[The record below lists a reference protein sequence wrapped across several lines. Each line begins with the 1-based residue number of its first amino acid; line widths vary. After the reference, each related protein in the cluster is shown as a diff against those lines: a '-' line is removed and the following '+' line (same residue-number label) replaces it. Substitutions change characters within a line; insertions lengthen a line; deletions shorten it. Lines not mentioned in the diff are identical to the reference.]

1 MIDSLNAL
9 QSYLD
14 TLDSKGFY
22 YTLIITNSLFL
33 RVVVFNN
40 SRMKEKD
47 IVFFIDIAYTETGIS
62 KALEQVENYVESRV
76 NWL

>member
-1 MIDSLNAL
+1 
-9 QSYLD
+9 
-14 TLDSKGFY
+14 
-22 YTLIITNSLFL
+22 
-33 RVVVFNN
+33 
-40 SRMKEKD
+40 MKEKD